1 MKQKIYSTM
10 LLATMA
16 MMSLTASGQAWNA
29 SLVDNAISMQ
39 QADGSVSYELPS
51 QAPLL
56 QGEPATEITLNL
68 VYDKDSLGAD
78 GAAAIVA
85 QSFTLL
91 NEGNTKYFG
100 RISNTDKSLV
110 TFSNVPAGEY
120 ILYIQWHI
128 NDDGYSWR
136 HYDGVRDIIII
147 KEGVVVDGNF
157 SMTHDIAE
165 AKNRLHFGRILPNGE
180 AANPG
185 HVTVVDGVSSYDGTE
200 NVYSESYFRGL
211 YMKNRSSFIVINTL
225 ASYRGLSTVTSRG
238 VTTVSDM
245 SNSIDLYINDVSE
258 NIQLY
263 NVYRAFWGENLDQV
277 YITYDIKDGIDGD
290 IDAQPTADF
299 TSHIDLFQP
308 TPRAAESA
316 EHTPGSLITMLKG
329 KTSQLSTMVNFPNAL
344 PETSDN
350 YAMTSYFT
358 SYATDGPGE
367 TEMWSLFSGVY
378 NEVVT
383 SKTSIMGMQYTYS
396 NTIAPAIRF
405 EDDGNYYNSY
415 GIPVTNN
422 LIYDTIS
429 SANSFVANPHF
440 EFVADESQPVCLNSG
455 CPILTVQSMN
465 NVNNYGKRFAFT
477 PFSIGRYGEY
487 RQVDNEK
494 LGVSIKYNDDEVC
507 SSYADMTSFFNTF
520 NRQGNPDGIINA
532 TFTNNNVIVD
542 GIEGKNVC
550 ELEFDQTK
558 DDWTSPT
565 LTQLRFVDADGH
577 VTDRFADA
585 SDGKVE
591 LTGADFNYTL
601 LSTGL
606 FGYNCKP
613 VTMEVSYT
621 PNGGDVWIELPVA
634 ENEDLYFYPAFGQ
647 LFEGALSAVN
657 EVSANK
663 WYDLKVRLA
672 DESGNWQEQIISPA
686 FKLDNVNHN
695 VAVPVLNA
703 DKGIASVKYYNV
715 AGVAAD
721 AAYEG
726 VNIVI
731 TKYADGTQK
740 VVKVMK

>member
-1 MKQKIYSTM
+1 M
-10 LLATMA
+10 LLAAMA
-16 MMSLTASGQAWNA
+16 MMSLIASAQAWNT
-29 SLVDNAISMQ
+29 SLADIAISQQ
-39 QADGSVSYELPS
+39 QADGTVSYELPS
-51 QAPLL
+51 QAPML
-56 QGEPATEITLNL
+56 QGETATEITLNL

-100 RISNTDKSLV
+100 RLSTSDKSLV

-136 HYDGVRDIIII
+136 HFDGVRDIIII
-147 KEGVVVDGNF
+147 QEGVVVDGNF
-157 SMTHDIAE
+157 TMTHDIAE
-165 AKNRLHFGRILPNGE
+165 AKNRVHFGRILPNGE
-180 AANPG
+180 VPNPG

-200 NVYSESYFRGL
+200 NVYGESYFRGL

-245 SNSIDLYINDVSE
+245 SNSIDIFINDVSE
-258 NIQLY
+258 NIQIY
-263 NVYRAFWGENLDQV
+263 NVYRGFWGENLDQV
-277 YITYDIKDGIDGD
+277 YITYDIKDGISGD

-308 TPRAAESA
+308 TPRGAEST
-316 EHTPGSLITMLKG
+316 EHSPGSLITMLKG
-329 KTSQLSTMVNFPNAL
+329 KTSQLSTQVNVPNVI
-344 PETSDN
+344 PETGDN
-350 YAMTSYFT
+350 YAMTNYFT
-358 SYATDGPGE
+358 SYVTDGPGE

-383 SKTSIMGMQYTYS
+383 SKSTIMGTQYTFA

-405 EDDGNYYNSY
+405 DEDGNHYHNY
-415 GIPVTNN
+415 GIPISNN
-422 LIYDTIS
+422 LIYDSIS
-429 SANSFVANPHF
+429 AANSFVANPHF
-440 EFVADESQPVCLNSG
+440 EFVADESQPVCLNAG

-477 PFSIGRYGEY
+477 TFSMGRYGEY
-487 RQVDNEK
+487 RQLDNDNLE
-494 LGVSIKYNDDEVC
+494 VSIKYNDEEVC
-507 SSYADMTSFFNTF
+507 SSYANMSSFFNTF
-520 NRQGNPDGIINA
+520 NRAGNPDGIINT

-550 ELEFDQTK
+550 EFEFDQTK
-558 DDWTSPT
+558 EDWTSPT
-565 LTQLRFVDADGH
+565 LTQLRFVDADGK
-577 VTDRFADA
+577 VTDRFENA

-591 LTGADFNYTL
+591 LTGADFNYVQF
-601 LSTGL
+601 STGM
-606 FGYNCKP
+606 FNYNCKP
-613 VTMEVSYT
+613 VTMEVYYA
-621 PNGGDVWIELPVA
+621 PNGSDVWIELPVA

-647 LFEGALSAVN
+647 LFEGDLSAIN
-657 EVSANK
+657 EVSVNN

-672 DESGNWQEQIISPA
+672 DETGNWQEQIVSPA
-686 FKLDNVNHN
+686 FKINNVVPCVG
-695 VAVPVLNA
+695 VAVLNA
-703 DKGIASVKYYNV
+703 DKDITSVKYYNV
-715 AGVAAD
+715 AGVAANT
-721 AAYEG
+721 AYDG

-740 VVKVMK
+740 VAKIMK